1 MRAASDHLNF
11 NDSSGKHI
19 ILGGKFHLTSSVWCV
34 PVRHI
39 EKSEQVVEAFISHLG
54 AVENHNIDQIS
65 QKAKTSGNCNIR
77 FNATLPERGK

>member
-11 NDSSGKHI
+11 NGSSGKHI
-19 ILGGKFHLTSSVWCV
+19 ILGVITSSVQCV